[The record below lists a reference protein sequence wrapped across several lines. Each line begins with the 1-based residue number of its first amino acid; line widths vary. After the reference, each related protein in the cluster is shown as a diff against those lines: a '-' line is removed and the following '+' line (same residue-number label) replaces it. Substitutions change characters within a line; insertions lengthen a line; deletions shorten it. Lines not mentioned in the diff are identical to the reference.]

1 MNAAWLLLGL
11 LATGA
16 AEAEGD
22 LIRYG

>member
-22 LIRYG
+22 LIRSG